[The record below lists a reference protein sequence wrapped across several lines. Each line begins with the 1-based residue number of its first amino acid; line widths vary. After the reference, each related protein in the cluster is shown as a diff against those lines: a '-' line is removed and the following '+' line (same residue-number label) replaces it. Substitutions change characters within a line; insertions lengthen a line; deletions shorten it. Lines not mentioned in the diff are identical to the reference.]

1 MDSQPSGECAPVS
14 VSRHGYDTAPSS
26 ESLLPEGS
34 SDPDPAGSRFCRNA
48 EYAGHDP
55 QRRPLLGY
63 TLALMAAT
71 IWGTLGIFA
80 VLIYRYEIDPVVLVT
95 TRGVIASSAL
105 LIILSFTNR
114 AALHIDA
121 KDVPFFIAFGLV
133 GVALNYL
140 SYFEAIART
149 SATTAVI
156 LLYTSPIFVAIV
168 ASLRFKERFT
178 PAKGLSLVVTLL
190 GCFLV
195 AGGYD
200 PKRLVANPAG
210 IATGIA
216 AAITYGSYTILSKRS
231 LSKYRSSTTV
241 LYALAFGSLFL
252 ALFSSPRLGQ
262 LWGLPDQ
269 AWWLI
274 VALALGP
281 TLGAYA
287 LYVKA
292 LSHIEASHASIVC
305 MAEPA
310 ATAILAYAI
319 LGERMEAPQI
329 VGAVAVVVGVLIL
342 QLGPNASARPQTSQS
357 TRA

>member
-1 MDSQPSGECAPVS
+1 MSSPLSGECSPVS
-14 VSRHGYDTAPSS
+14 VSCDGDRTASSS

-34 SDPDPAGSRFCRNA
+34 GDPVGSRFCRNA
-48 EYAGHDP
+48 ECAGHDP
-55 QRRPLLGY
+55 QRRPVLGY
-63 TLALMAAT
+63 ILALMAAT

-80 VLIYRYEIDPVVLVT
+80 MLIYRYEIDPVVLVT
-95 TRGVIASSAL
+95 ARGVIASSVL
-105 LIILSFTNR
+105 LITLFFTNR
-114 AALHIDA
+114 AALHIDT

-156 LLYTSPIFVAIV
+156 LLYTSPIFVTIA
-168 ASLRFKERFT
+168 ASLLFKEHFT
-178 PAKGLSLVVTLL
+178 PSKGLSLIVTLL

-195 AGGYD
+195 SGGYD
-200 PKRLVANPAG
+200 PKRLVASPAG
-210 IATGIA
+210 IAAGIA
-216 AAITYGSYTILSKRS
+216 AAVTYGSYTILSKRS

-241 LYALAFGSLFL
+241 LYALVFGSLFL
-252 ALFSSPRLGQ
+252 ALFSAARLGQ
-262 LWGLPDQ
+262 LWGLPSQ
-269 AWWLI
+269 AWGLI

-292 LSHIEASHASIVC
+292 LSHIEASHASIIC

-310 ATAILAYAI
+310 ATAILAYLI
-319 LGERMEAPQI
+319 LGERMEVPQI
-329 VGAVAVVVGVLIL
+329 VGAVTVVAGVLIL
-342 QLGPNASARPQTSQS
+342 QHGPIASAHAQTRRS
-357 TRA
+357 TPA

>member
-1 MDSQPSGECAPVS
+1 MSRPLSGESTVCS
-14 VSRHGYDTAPSS
+14 GSRHGDRIASSSGLLAPGN
-26 ESLLPEGS
+26 L
-34 SDPDPAGSRFCRNA
+34 SDPTESEPCRNSSPLKR
-48 EYAGHDP
+48 EPQCRPVVGYA
-55 QRRPLLGY
+55 
-63 TLALMAAT
+63 LALTAAV

-80 VLIYRYEIDPVVLVT
+80 VLIDRYDIDPVVLVT
-95 TRGVIASSAL
+95 ARGTIASLAL

-114 AALHIDA
+114 SALHMDR

-156 LLYTSPIFVAIV
+156 LLYTSPIFVTVA
-168 ASLRFKERFT
+168 ASLLFRERFT
-178 PAKGLSLVVTLL
+178 PAKGLSLAVALL

-200 PKRLVANPAG
+200 PKRLVADP
-210 IATGIA
+210 TGIA
-216 AAITYGSYTILSKRS
+216 AGIAAAVTYGSYTILSKRS
-231 LSKYRSSTTV
+231 LSKYGSSTTV
-241 LYALAFGSLFL
+241 LYALVFGSLFL
-252 ALFSSPRLGQ
+252 ALFSAPRLDQ
-262 LWGLPDQ
+262 LWGLPGQ
-269 AWWLI
+269 AWGLI

-329 VGAVAVVVGVLIL
+329 VGAVAVVIGVLIL
-342 QLGPNASARPQTSQS
+342 QLGSTASVKPQIRRS
-357 TRA
+357 TPE